1 MVNSLESFDEYLF
14 SERNVAE
21 RDRALL
27 EETICHLSVDEFI
40 DEVADAFFS
49 IFVKRARS
57 RFNRI
62 CHHQDS
68 LFAGKWIRAWI
79 LELRLVNHLCRVGIT
94 VINIEILGDAR
105 SVMSSDE
112 ILYDTW
118 QTNLLCHLQT
128 F

>member
-1 MVNSLESFDEYLF
+1 MVNSLESFDEYLL
-14 SERNVAE
+14 SESDVSE

-27 EETICHLSVDEFI
+27 EETICHLSVDELI
-40 DEVADAFFS
+40 DEVTDAFFC
-49 IFVKRARS
+49 IFVQRARS
-57 RFNRI
+57 CFNRI
-62 CHHQDS
+62 CHHQDG
-68 LFAGKWIRAWI
+68 LFAGKWVRSWI
-79 LELRLVNHLCRVGIT
+79 LELRLVNHLCRVSIT

-112 ILYDTW
+112 ILYDAW